1 MNEYYEYGRDFE
13 RELECEMEKWNCGY
27 RTPEVLHNIKNLLKV
42 ITLCQEKE
50 AGEAMRD
57 YLEDDYGYD
66 SRTGDFRERMK
77 YNPYSVYNMADP
89 KMPMRSG
96 NKDTSGYRRDTSY
109 RQGDNRQGYDRDS
122 NRNDYRRDYDGSD
135 RDMRSRERDMYGI
148 WNYGDESKMKEK
160 MSGKEKLTD
169 EEYKEWVNGLLNSD
183 GSSGETLNME
193 ETTSLAKKVGVDFS
207 KFSKTAWWATCNIV
221 LSDYAEVFAKYG
233 MNKPEIIAS
242 FSKAWLEDA
251 DGLDGEEKLAVYKK
265 YIAK

>member
-1 MNEYYEYGRDFE
+1 MNEYYDYGRDFE

-96 NKDTSGYRRDTSY
+96 DKDASGYRRDTSY
-109 RQGDNRQGYDRDS
+109 RQGDNRRGYDRDS
-122 NRNDYRRDYDGSD
+122 NRSDYRRDYDGSD

-148 WNYGDESKMKEK
+148 WNHGDESKMKEK
-160 MSGKEKLTD
+160 MKPKNLDDKEYDKWM
-169 EEYKEWVNGLLNSD
+169 EEMEGAD
-183 GSSGETLNME
+183 GTKGPMWNEE
-193 ETTSLAKKVGVDFS
+193 ETTSLAKKVGVDFN
-207 KFSKTAWWATCNIV
+207 KFSKKAYQTAVNMMY
-221 LSDYAEVFAKYG
+221 SDYCEVLEKYG
-233 MNKPEIIAS
+233 INKPEVYAALA
-242 FSKAWLEDA
+242 KAFLDDEDSIK
-251 DGLDGEEKLAVYKK
+251 GGEKLSAYYE
-265 YIAK
+265 YIVE